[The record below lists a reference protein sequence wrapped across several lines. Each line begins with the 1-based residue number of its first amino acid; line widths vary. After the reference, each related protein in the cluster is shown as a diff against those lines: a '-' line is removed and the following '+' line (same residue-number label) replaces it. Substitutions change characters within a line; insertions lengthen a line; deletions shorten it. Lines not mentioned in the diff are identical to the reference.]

1 MNRSVETGVLFPE
14 ENVDD
19 VRLLSEQ
26 EFDEAVARL
35 QAGQPCFTSAGM
47 LRRFG
52 DTIVEKLWEG
62 HEQPAEP
69 D

>member
-1 MNRSVETGVLFPE
+1 VNQSTESGPFLDKE
-14 ENVDD
+14 AGHG
-19 VRLLSEQ
+19 RLLSDR

-35 QAGQPCFTSAGM
+35 QAGEPGFTSPEM
-47 LRRFG
+47 LRRLG

>member
-1 MNRSVETGVLFPE
+1 MERWTETGSLSGGEAVQ
-14 ENVDD
+14 DI
-19 VRLLSEQ
+19 RLLSER
-26 EFDEAVARL
+26 EFDEAIARL
-35 QAGQPCFTSAGM
+35 QAGLPCFSSAAM

-52 DTIVEKLWEG
+52 ETIVEKLWEA